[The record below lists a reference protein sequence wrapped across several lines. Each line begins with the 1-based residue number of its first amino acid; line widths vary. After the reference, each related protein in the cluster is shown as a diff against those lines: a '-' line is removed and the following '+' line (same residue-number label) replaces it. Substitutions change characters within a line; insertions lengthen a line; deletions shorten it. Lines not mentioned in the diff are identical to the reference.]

1 MTTTTHFTLDSKA
14 ALCIIEAYEAAWS
27 SLRGSIFVSGRREA
41 ETREI
46 LVRSIIDMA
55 ERGERDLTRLRDGA
69 LQSVWSGAPVMR
81 QPLHGH

>member
-1 MTTTTHFTLDSKA
+1 MTTPTHFTLDAKA
-14 ALCIIEAYEAAWS
+14 ALCIIEAYEAAWN
-27 SLRGSIFVSGRREA
+27 SLRGSIFLSGNREA

-46 LVRSIIDMA
+46 IVRSVIDMA

-69 LQSVWSGAPVMR
+69 LQSVWNGARVTP

>member
-1 MTTTTHFTLDSKA
+1 MMTTTHFTLDSKA
-14 ALCIIEAYEAAWS
+14 TLCIIEAYEAAWN

-46 LVRSIIDMA
+46 IVRCVVDMA

-69 LQSVWSGAPVMR
+69 LQSVWNGARVTP
-81 QPLHGH
+81 